1 MALRGLLGRQSI
13 KKNTNQRKI
22 MTTEIIIERVKLQKI
37 RLDGG
42 TQPRKEIDEP
52 LVQHYTEV
60 LLEGKDKFP
69 PIELWFDGKSYW
81 PSDGFHRFHSHK
93 RAGFLDIEAIIN
105 QGTKR
110 DAFRACLKANSKHG
124 KPRTPE
130 ERRYVVQMAL
140 EDIEYGEASDSIIAE
155 LCDVS
160 IQTVGRV
167 SKLLGLEKTSRVGKD
182 GRRISTVNI
191 GRPAAPPPPPPEPEY
206 TEDDKLHEMAIEHT
220 ALSEENTKLKDMLAI
235 KTLPVSEKARTEVQ
249 ETIEQLRAEVK
260 DLEFKLRTMTQSR
273 NEFQNKNAEM
283 IKQLTYWKKR
293 VERAE
298 KSLESK

>member
-1 MALRGLLGRQSI
+1 MTERI
-13 KKNTNQRKI
+13 KL
-22 MTTEIIIERVKLQKI
+22 EKI

-69 PIELWFDGKSYW
+69 PIDLWFDGKSYW
-81 PSDGFHRFHSHK
+81 PSDGFHRFHAHK
-93 RAGFLDIEAIIN
+93 RAGFKDIEAEVN

-110 DAFRACLKANSKHG
+110 DAFLACLKANGKHG

-140 EDIEYGEASDSIIAE
+140 EDIELGEKTDVEIA
-155 LCDVS
+155 LICDVS
-160 IQTVGRV
+160 SMTVGRV
-167 SKLLGLEKTSRVGKD
+167 RKAMGLEATTRVNKNGQKVD
-182 GRRISTVNI
+182 ITGRGPKVT
-191 GRPAAPPPPPPEPEY
+191 PPPVPEY
-206 TEDDKLHEMAIEHT
+206 TEEDKMHELAIEHT

-249 ETIEQLRAEVK
+249 ETIESLRAEVK

-298 KSLESK
+298 KALESK

>member
-1 MALRGLLGRQSI
+1 
-13 KKNTNQRKI
+13 
-22 MTTEIIIERVKLQKI
+22 MTDRIKLQKI

-60 LLEGKDKFP
+60 LLEGKDRFP
-69 PIELWFDGKSYW
+69 PIDLWFDGKNYW
-81 PSDGFHRFHSHK
+81 PSDGFHRFHAHK
-93 RAGFLDIEAIIN
+93 RAGFLDIEAVVN

-110 DAFRACLKANSKHG
+110 DAFLACLKANGKHG

-140 EDIEYGEASDSIIAE
+140 EDIELGEKTDVEIAAI
-155 LCDVS
+155 CDVS
-160 IQTVGRV
+160 SMTVGRV
-167 SKLLGLEKTSRVGKD
+167 RKAMGLEKSNRVNQDGK
-182 GRRISTVNI
+182 SVNI
-191 GRPAAPPPPPPEPEY
+191 AGRGPKPAPEPEPEY
-206 TEDDKLHEMAIEHT
+206 TEDDKMHELAIEHT

-235 KTLPVSEKARTEVQ
+235 RTLPVSEKARTEVQ
-249 ETIEQLRAEVK
+249 ETIESLRAEVK
-260 DLEFKLRTMTQSR
+260 DLDFRLRTMTQSR

-293 VERAE
+293 AERSE
-298 KSLESK
+298 KALESK

>member
-1 MALRGLLGRQSI
+1 M
-13 KKNTNQRKI
+13 TEKI
-22 MTTEIIIERVKLQKI
+22 KLQKI

-69 PIELWFDGKSYW
+69 PIDLWFDGKSYW
-81 PSDGFHRFHSHK
+81 PSDGFHRFHAHK
-93 RAGFLDIEAIIN
+93 RAGFLDIEAVVN

-110 DAFRACLKANSKHG
+110 DAFLACLKANGKHG

-130 ERRYVVQMAL
+130 ERRYVVKMAL
-140 EDIEYGEASDSIIAE
+140 EDIELGEKTDVEIAAI
-155 LCDVS
+155 CDVS
-160 IQTVGRV
+160 SMTVGRV
-167 SKLLGLEKTSRVGKD
+167 RKAMGLEKSNRVNQEGK
-182 GRRISTVNI
+182 SVNI
-191 GRPAAPPPPPPEPEY
+191 AGRGPKPAPEPEPEY

-249 ETIEQLRAEVK
+249 ETIESLRAEVK

-273 NEFQNKNAEM
+273 NEFQSKNAEM
-283 IKQLTYWKKR
+283 IKQLNYWKRR

-298 KSLESK
+298 KALESK

>member
-1 MALRGLLGRQSI
+1 
-13 KKNTNQRKI
+13 

-52 LVQHYTEV
+52 LVQHYTEI
-60 LLEGKDKFP
+60 LLEGKDTFP
-69 PIELWFDGKSYW
+69 PIDLWFDGKSYW
-81 PSDGFHRFHSHK
+81 PSDGFHRFHAHK
-93 RAGFLDIEAIIN
+93 RAGFLDIEATVN

-110 DAFRACLKANSKHG
+110 DAFLACLKANGKHG

-140 EDIEYGEASDSIIAE
+140 EDIELGEKTDVEIAAI
-155 LCDVS
+155 CDVS
-160 IQTVGRV
+160 SMTVGRV
-167 SKLLGLEKTSRVGKD
+167 RKAMGLEKSTRVNQDGK
-182 GRRISTVNI
+182 SVNI
-191 GRPAAPPPPPPEPEY
+191 AGRGPKPAPEPEPEY
-206 TEDDKLHEMAIEHT
+206 TEDDKMHELAIEHT

-235 KTLPVSEKARTEVQ
+235 RTLPVSEKARTEVQ
-249 ETIEQLRAEVK
+249 ETIESLRAEVK

-273 NEFQNKNAEM
+273 NEFQSKNAEM
-283 IKQLTYWKKR
+283 IKQLNYWKKR

-298 KSLESK
+298 KALESK

>member
-1 MALRGLLGRQSI
+1 VALRGLLGRQSI
-13 KKNTNQRKI
+13 KKNTKQRKA
-22 MTTEIIIERVKLQKI
+22 MKVNLQKI

-81 PSDGFHRFHSHK
+81 PSDGFHRYFAHK
-93 RAGFLDIEAIIN
+93 RAGFLDIEAN
-105 QGTKR
+105 VNEGTKR
-110 DAFRACLKANSKHG
+110 DAFKACLKANSKHG

-140 EDIEYGEASDSIIAE
+140 EDIEYGDASDHVIAE

-160 IQTVGRV
+160 VQTVGRV
-167 SKLLGLEKTSRVGKD
+167 RKLLGLEKTTTVGKD
-182 GRRISTVNI
+182 GRRLNTTNI
-191 GRPAAPPPPPPEPEY
+191 GRPAAPPPEPEY
-206 TEDDKLHEMAIEHT
+206 TEEDKLHELAIEHT

-235 KTLPVSEKARTEVQ
+235 KTLPVSEEARVEVQ
-249 ETIEQLRAEVK
+249 ETIESLRSEVK
-260 DLEFKLRTMTQSR
+260 DLEFRLRTMTQSR
-273 NEFQNKNAEM
+273 NEFQSKNAEM
-283 IKQLTYWKKR
+283 IKQMNYWKKR
-293 VERAE
+293 AERAE
-298 KSLESK
+298 KALESK

>member
-1 MALRGLLGRQSI
+1 MALCRLLGKQSL
-13 KKNTNQRKI
+13 KKSINKRKT
-22 MTTEIIIERVKLQKI
+22 MTERVPLNKI

-60 LLEGKDKFP
+60 LLEGKDQFP
-69 PIELWFDGKSYW
+69 PVDLWFDGKSYW
-81 PSDGFHRFHSHK
+81 PSDGFHRFHAHK
-93 RAGFLDIEAIIN
+93 RAGFLDIEAVVN

-110 DAFRACLKANSKHG
+110 DAFLACLKANGKHG

-140 EDIEYGEASDSIIAE
+140 EDIELGEKTDVEIA
-155 LCDVS
+155 LICDVS
-160 IQTVGRV
+160 SMTVGRV
-167 SKLLGLEKTSRVGKD
+167 RKAMGLEASTRVNKLGQRVD
-182 GRRISTVNI
+182 VTGR
-191 GRPAAPPPPPPEPEY
+191 GPKPAPEPEPEY
-206 TEDDKLHEMAIEHT
+206 TEDDKMHELAIEHT

-235 KTLPVSEKARTEVQ
+235 RTLPVSEKARTEVQ
-249 ETIEQLRAEVK
+249 ETIESLRAEVK

-273 NEFQNKNAEM
+273 NEFQSKNAEM
-283 IKQLTYWKKR
+283 IKQLNYWKKR

-298 KSLESK
+298 KALESK

>member
-1 MALRGLLGRQSI
+1 
-13 KKNTNQRKI
+13 
-22 MTTEIIIERVKLQKI
+22 MTERVLLNKI

-60 LLEGKDKFP
+60 LLEGKDQFP

-81 PSDGFHRFHSHK
+81 PSDGFHRFHAHK
-93 RAGFLDIEAIIN
+93 RAGFLDIEAVVN

-110 DAFRACLKANSKHG
+110 DAFLACLRANGKHG

-140 EDIEYGEASDSIIAE
+140 EDIELGEKTDVEIA
-155 LCDVS
+155 LICDVS
-160 IQTVGRV
+160 SMTVGRV
-167 SKLLGLEKTSRVGKD
+167 RKAMGLEAASRVDKNGQ
-182 GRRISTVNI
+182 RVNI
-191 GRPAAPPPPPPEPEY
+191 SGRGPKPAPEPEPEY
-206 TEDDKLHEMAIEHT
+206 TEDDKMHELAIEHT

-235 KTLPVSEKARTEVQ
+235 RTLPVSEKARTEVQ
-249 ETIEQLRAEVK
+249 ETIESLRAEVK

-273 NEFQNKNAEM
+273 NEFQSKNAEM

-293 VERAE
+293 AERSE
-298 KSLESK
+298 KALESK

>member
-1 MALRGLLGRQSI
+1 
-13 KKNTNQRKI
+13 
-22 MTTEIIIERVKLQKI
+22 MTERVLLNKI

-60 LLEGKDKFP
+60 LLEGKDQFP
-69 PIELWFDGKSYW
+69 PIDLWFDGKSYW
-81 PSDGFHRFHSHK
+81 PSDGFHRFHAHK
-93 RAGFLDIEAIIN
+93 RAGFLDIEAVVN

-110 DAFRACLKANSKHG
+110 DAFLACLKANGKHG

-140 EDIEYGEASDSIIAE
+140 EDIELGEKTDVEIAAI
-155 LCDVS
+155 CDVS
-160 IQTVGRV
+160 SMTVGRV
-167 SKLLGLEKTSRVGKD
+167 RKAMGLEAASRVDKNGQ
-182 GRRISTVNI
+182 RVNI
-191 GRPAAPPPPPPEPEY
+191 TGRGPKAAPEPEPEY
-206 TEDDKLHEMAIEHT
+206 TEDDKMHELAIEHT

-235 KTLPVSEKARTEVQ
+235 RTLPVSEKARTEVQ
-249 ETIEQLRAEVK
+249 ETIESLRAEVK

-273 NEFQNKNAEM
+273 NEFQSKNAEM
-283 IKQLTYWKKR
+283 IKQLNYWKKR

-298 KSLESK
+298 KALESK

>member
-1 MALRGLLGRQSI
+1 MALRRLLGKQSL
-13 KKNTNQRKI
+13 KKTINKRKT
-22 MTTEIIIERVKLQKI
+22 MTERVLLNKI

-69 PIELWFDGKSYW
+69 PIDLWFDGKSYW
-81 PSDGFHRFHSHK
+81 PSDGFHRFHAHK
-93 RAGFLDIEAIIN
+93 RAGFLDIESIVN

-110 DAFRACLKANSKHG
+110 DAFLACLKANGKHG

-140 EDIEYGEASDSIIAE
+140 EDIELGEKTDVEIA
-155 LCDVS
+155 LICDVS
-160 IQTVGRV
+160 SMTVGRV
-167 SKLLGLEKTSRVGKD
+167 RKAMGLEAASRVDKNGQ
-182 GRRISTVNI
+182 RVNI
-191 GRPAAPPPPPPEPEY
+191 TGRGPKPAPEPEPEY
-206 TEDDKLHEMAIEHT
+206 TEDDKMHELAIEHT
-220 ALSEENTKLKDMLAI
+220 ALSEENTKLRDMLAI

-260 DLEFKLRTMTQSR
+260 DLDFKLRTMTQSR
-273 NEFQNKNAEM
+273 NEFQSKNAEM
-283 IKQLTYWKKR
+283 IKQMTYWKKR
-293 VERAE
+293 AERAE
-298 KSLESK
+298 KALESK

>member
-1 MALRGLLGRQSI
+1 MALRRLLGKQSL
-13 KKNTNQRKI
+13 KKTINKRKT
-22 MTTEIIIERVKLQKI
+22 MTERVLLNKI

-60 LLEGKDKFP
+60 LLEGKDQFP
-69 PIELWFDGKSYW
+69 PIDLWFDGKSYW
-81 PSDGFHRFHSHK
+81 PSDGFHRFHAHK
-93 RAGFLDIEAIIN
+93 RAGFLDIESVVN

-110 DAFRACLKANSKHG
+110 DAFLACLKANGKHG

-140 EDIEYGEASDSIIAE
+140 EDIELGEKTDVEIA
-155 LCDVS
+155 LICDVS
-160 IQTVGRV
+160 SMTVGRV
-167 SKLLGLEKTSRVGKD
+167 RKAMGLEAASRVDKNGQ
-182 GRRISTVNI
+182 RVNI
-191 GRPAAPPPPPPEPEY
+191 SGRGPKPAPEPEPEY
-206 TEDDKLHEMAIEHT
+206 TEDDKMHELAIEHT

-235 KTLPVSEKARTEVQ
+235 RTLPVSEKARTEVQ
-249 ETIEQLRAEVK
+249 ETIESLRAEVK

-273 NEFQNKNAEM
+273 NEFQSKNAEM
-283 IKQLTYWKKR
+283 IKQLNYWKKR

-298 KSLESK
+298 KALESK

>member
-1 MALRGLLGRQSI
+1 
-13 KKNTNQRKI
+13 
-22 MTTEIIIERVKLQKI
+22 MTERIKLQKI

-69 PIELWFDGKSYW
+69 PIDLWFDGKSYW
-81 PSDGFHRFHSHK
+81 PSDGFHRFHAHK
-93 RAGFLDIEAIIN
+93 RAGFLDIEATVN

-110 DAFRACLKANSKHG
+110 DAFLACLKANGKHG

-140 EDIEYGEASDSIIAE
+140 EDIELGEKTDVEIAAI
-155 LCDVS
+155 CDVS
-160 IQTVGRV
+160 SMTVGRV
-167 SKLLGLEKTSRVGKD
+167 RKAMGLEAASRVDKNGQ
-182 GRRISTVNI
+182 RVNI
-191 GRPAAPPPPPPEPEY
+191 SGRGPKPAPEPEPEY
-206 TEDDKLHEMAIEHT
+206 TEDDKLHELAIEHT

-235 KTLPVSEKARTEVQ
+235 RTLPVSEKARTEVQ
-249 ETIEQLRAEVK
+249 ETIESLRAEVK

-273 NEFQNKNAEM
+273 NEFQSKNAEM
-283 IKQLTYWKKR
+283 IKQLNYWKKR

-298 KSLESK
+298 KALESK

>member
-1 MALRGLLGRQSI
+1 
-13 KKNTNQRKI
+13 
-22 MTTEIIIERVKLQKI
+22 MTERIKLQKI

-69 PIELWFDGKSYW
+69 PIDLWFDGKSYW
-81 PSDGFHRFHSHK
+81 PSDGFHRFHAHK
-93 RAGFLDIEAIIN
+93 RAGFLDIEATVN

-110 DAFRACLKANSKHG
+110 DAFLACLKANGKHG

-140 EDIEYGEASDSIIAE
+140 EDIELGEKTDVEIA
-155 LCDVS
+155 LICDVS
-160 IQTVGRV
+160 SMTVGRV
-167 SKLLGLEKTSRVGKD
+167 RKAMGLEAASRVDKNGQ
-182 GRRISTVNI
+182 RVNI
-191 GRPAAPPPPPPEPEY
+191 SGRGPKPAPEPEPEY
-206 TEDDKLHEMAIEHT
+206 TEDDKMHELAIEHT

-235 KTLPVSEKARTEVQ
+235 RTLPVSEKARTEVQ
-249 ETIEQLRAEVK
+249 ETIESLRAEVK

-273 NEFQNKNAEM
+273 NEFQSKNAEM
-283 IKQLTYWKKR
+283 IKQLNYWKKR

-298 KSLESK
+298 KALESK